1 MTWLNNLPIPRKL
14 LLAFAAIVVVIVAG
28 GLVTAVEIRQLEA
41 AAERSNAV
49 AETNRALNDVSV
61 AISDQVLAV
70 RGLLL
75 SGDRQNITRYQ
86 EAGARFDQAAADAE
100 SRLAGT
106 EGATSL
112 ERLVGHVRTWQR
124 DVADRQIALMRKPL
138 TVDEARVIEANGA
151 GTDFL
156 AAAGAEIQALLQL
169 GSRSLRASRASMDTA
184 FTLTLA
190 AAAVAALV
198 ATVIAVGSWLALGR
212 SIGLPVAGLTT
223 VMGRLTE
230 GHLDEA
236 VPGTE
241 RGDELGRMAKAV
253 EVFRDGIAENRRLT
267 EEQQR
272 AAAEKLKRAEEVAG
286 LIARFQTDSGE
297 MLATLTEQAA
307 RMRNTAGQMSQIAEE
322 TERQSTSVATAA
334 TEAGANVQNVAAATE
349 ELTASIQDISRQT
362 QKASRDAAE
371 AAAATDRASGVMTS
385 LSGSA
390 VRIGE
395 VVKLITDIA
404 EQTNLLALNAT
415 IEAARAGEAGKGFAV
430 VASEVKA
437 LATQTAKATEE
448 ISTQIASI
456 QGETERA
463 VREIADVG
471 RMVQGVEEVSTAIAA
486 AMEQQTAATQ
496 DISSNVNHAAHGT
509 DAVVSNIR
517 GVNGAAEES
526 GRQAGEVQTVA
537 NDMAGESDRMRVA
550 VQSFLERIQAA

>member
-1 MTWLNNLPIPRKL
+1 MSWLNNLPIPRKL
-14 LLAFAAIVVVIVAG
+14 LTAFAAIVVVIVAG
-28 GLVTAVEIRQLEA
+28 GLVTAVEIRQLENEA
-41 AAERSNAV
+41 QRTISV
-49 AETNRALNDVSV
+49 AETNRVLNDVSV
-61 AISDQVLAV
+61 AVSDQVLAV

-75 SGDRQNITRYQ
+75 SGDRRNITLYE
-86 EAGARFDQAAADAE
+86 EAGTRFDRAAADAE
-100 SRLAGT
+100 ARLTGT
-106 EGATSL
+106 EGAASL
-112 ERLVGHVRTWQR
+112 ERLVAHVRTWQR
-124 DVADRQIALMRKPL
+124 DVAERQIALMRKPL

-156 AAAGAEIQALLQL
+156 ESAGTEIQALLQL
-169 GSRSLRASRASMDTA
+169 GSRSLQSSRGAMDLA
-184 FTLTLA
+184 FTLTLVA
-190 AAAVAALV
+190 AAASALV
-198 ATVIAVGSWLALGR
+198 AVAIAVGSWLALGR

-286 LIARFQTDSGE
+286 LIARVQADSGE
-297 MLATLTEQAA
+297 MLAKLTEQAA
-307 RMRNTAGQMSQIAEE
+307 RMRDTAGQMSEIAEE
-322 TERQSTSVATAA
+322 TERQSTSVASAA

-371 AAAATDRASGVMTS
+371 AAAATNRASGVMTS

-390 VRIGE
+390 LKIGE

-456 QGETERA
+456 QEETDRA

-509 DAVVSNIR
+509 DVVVSNIQ
-517 GVNGAAEES
+517 GVNSAAEES
-526 GRQAGEVQTVA
+526 GRQAGEVQAVA
-537 NDMAGESDRMRVA
+537 NDMAGESDRMRTT

>member
-28 GLVTAVEIRQLEA
+28 GLVTAVEIRQLEG

-49 AETNRALNDVSV
+49 AETNRALNDLSV

-86 EAGARFDQAAADAE
+86 EAGARFDQVAVDAA

-106 EGATSL
+106 EGASSL
-112 ERLVGHVRTWQR
+112 ERLVKHVRTWRQ

-156 AAAGAEIQALLQL
+156 GAAGAEIQALLQL
-169 GSRSLRASRASMDTA
+169 GSRSLQASRASMDTA

-286 LIARFQTDSGE
+286 LIGRFQTDSGE
-297 MLATLTEQAA
+297 MLAKLTEQAA
-307 RMRNTAGQMSQIAEE
+307 RMRDTAGQMSAIAEE

-509 DAVVSNIR
+509 DAVVSNIQ

-526 GRQAGEVQTVA
+526 GRQAGEVQAVA